1 MIVVKNTPN
10 STLDLESKFKLWT
23 VAEYHHL
30 SELGILDTDEKTEL
44 INGQILLMA
53 AKGTLHVI
61 ALQLLA
67 NLLSSSAQINK
78 IASIRTQDPIQ
89 LNDFSEPEPD
99 LVIVKGGILDYSEHH
114 PYPENIHLV
123 VEIADSTLK
132 QDCQVKDKSYA
143 QAGIEEYWV
152 IDLKNRQVHIFRMPT
167 ATGYTNHLILTEP
180 NEFSPL
186 AFSELVLSVTS
197 ILPPIV

>member
-1 MIVVKNTPN
+1 MIAVANTPN
-10 STLDLESKFKLWT
+10 STLDLEPKIKLWT

-30 SELGILDTDEKTEL
+30 SELGILNADGRTEL

-67 NLLSSSAQINK
+67 TSLSESAQINK

-99 LVIVKGGILDYSEHH
+99 LVVVKGGILDYAEHH
-114 PYPENIHLV
+114 PYPEDIHLV

-132 QDCQVKDKSYA
+132 QDCQVKDRLYA
-143 QAGIEEYWV
+143 QAGIGEYWV
-152 IDLKNRQVHIFRMPT
+152 VDLKNRQVHIFRMPT
-167 ATGYTNHLILTEP
+167 ATGYTNHLILKEP

-186 AFSELVLSVTS
+186 AFPELVLSVTS
-197 ILPPIV
+197 ILPPVV